1 MFLSGGS
8 TQRRELR
15 LEAADG
21 PGQRGF
27 PASLGIGFPSFW
39 HVFTSK
45 FGWVPSG
52 KHTKNYGKSPFFM
65 GKSTINGDFP

>member
-8 TQRRELR
+8 TQRRELH

-27 PASLGIGFPSFW
+27 PASLGGFPSFW
-39 HVFTSK
+39 QLFTLWLCQNS
-45 FGWVPSG
+45 
-52 KHTKNYGKSPFFM
+52 Y
-65 GKSTINGDFP
+65 